1 MSSSLEDLIINTN
14 NVVNTNLSKLNNK
27 ISLIKIGLDQNNENE
42 LNELYYRISINFNSL
57 IVKIHSKLFEIID
70 KYESIIK
77 QNEKDILQLMM
88 DKMLL
93 QIENNHLKEIRIFNF
108 NNKNNKCQQKKLNIK
123 TSHSKEINNIYLE
136 KLSKLNEHKF
146 NNSADIRHNKFL
158 TKSSSNL
165 NNLDSNKSLKKY
177 KKIQKFKTK
186 TKRIKKFFDCS
197 KTLFNDNIDKK
208 KVERSYLNINN
219 IKDEMNSIINK
230 NNRQIS
236 ISSNNK
242 VTNNTSVNIYNT
254 TNSQYSINNYDY
266 KKNHIIFIKRKNES
280 NKNNIRINK
289 QPQNY
294 LLMNLKMKKPAY
306 NNIKLKNETN
316 KNNIQSMDNI
326 KSVLNDK
333 IKLKTNYNDIKNLN
347 NNELS
352 FYDKIN
358 KSQVNVSRNYKSKEH
373 NNNNLYYN
381 TELYKIEAEYGDQNK
396 EKEKSNINNKKIKE
410 NVKLFTRKKKFV
422 SLNIKSLKYPNL
434 FDKIKVKNN
443 NRNEDNI
450 ESYPSQNN

>member
-1 MSSSLEDLIINTN
+1 
-14 NVVNTNLSKLNNK
+14 
-27 ISLIKIGLDQNNENE
+27 
-42 LNELYYRISINFNSL
+42 
-57 IVKIHSKLFEIID
+57 
-70 KYESIIK
+70 
-77 QNEKDILQLMM
+77 
-88 DKMLL
+88 
-93 QIENNHLKEIRIFNF
+93 
-108 NNKNNKCQQKKLNIK
+108 
-123 TSHSKEINNIYLE
+123 
-136 KLSKLNEHKF
+136 
-146 NNSADIRHNKFL
+146 
-158 TKSSSNL
+158 
-165 NNLDSNKSLKKY
+165 
-177 KKIQKFKTK
+177 
-186 TKRIKKFFDCS
+186 
-197 KTLFNDNIDKK
+197 
-208 KVERSYLNINN
+208 
-219 IKDEMNSIINK
+219 
-230 NNRQIS
+230 
-236 ISSNNK
+236 
-242 VTNNTSVNIYNT
+242 
-254 TNSQYSINNYDY
+254 
-266 KKNHIIFIKRKNES
+266 
-280 NKNNIRINK
+280 
-289 QPQNY
+289 
-294 LLMNLKMKKPAY
+294 MKKPAY